1 MSFDFTNQYISQ
13 SYQRVL
19 QTDGSKVYDG
29 TGSLAILEYSGSFS
43 GDFTF
48 AFEESPLTNTKVSVY
63 LDPATGKV
71 SYADDVDN
79 LRTIEASAPS
89 ETVRRV
95 RNKLI
100 EVINGG
106 INITGSNPDTF
117 KVIGPSQF
125 TGSVRVDG
133 EVSASIFSGSFVGDG
148 SGLTN
153 LNIDT
158 GSFTTTSSFNNFTS
172 SYNSGSFSG
181 SFVGIATTASF
192 AVSAITASYITL
204 IDGGLWD

>member
-48 AFEESPLTNTKVSVY
+48 AESPLTNTKVSLY
-63 LDPATGKV
+63 FDPSTGKV

-79 LRTIEASAPS
+79 LRTIEVSAPS
-89 ETVRRV
+89 DDVRRV

-117 KVIGPSQF
+117 KVIGSSQF
-125 TGSVRVDG
+125 TGSVKVDG

-158 GSFTTTSSFNNFTS
+158 GSFTTTSSFNQFTS

>member
-63 LDPATGKV
+63 LDPSTGKV
-71 SYADDVDN
+71 SYADDADN

-89 ETVRRV
+89 DNVRRV
-95 RNKLI
+95 RNKRI

-125 TGSVRVDG
+125 TGSVKVDG

-158 GSFTTTSSFNNFTS
+158 GSFTTTSSFNQFTS

-181 SFVGIATTASF
+181 SFVG
-192 AVSAITASYITL
+192 
-204 IDGGLWD
+204 DGSGLSGVGSSLDYSPAARIWFLG